1 MKLMTTTVRKKD
13 NVVAITLLMA
23 ACRNKLTGNCCK
35 IGLLNKFMDILK
47 KLIINPW
54 HLMKPFTNIST
65 ETKKREATCMSIL
78 GERENIDIIGPTPIN
93 AGDKF
98 RTGGVLVKG
107 LIL

>member
-1 MKLMTTTVRKKD
+1 MKSTYNANEADDHYRKKKRQ
-13 NVVAITLLMA
+13 
-23 ACRNKLTGNCCK
+23 CGRNYA
-35 IGLLNKFMDILK
+35 
-47 KLIINPW
+47 INPW